1 MSRLVY
7 YILTIAIGLK
17 LFICYSQEQSVARL
31 WNEVILEAIRNDFAR
46 PTVHARN
53 LFHLSAGMYDAWAV
67 FDDKSETY
75 FLNKTNHGYKI
86 SYQKT
91 YYPGDKEKNREIA
104 ISYAAFRILN
114 HRYEVS
120 PGYKNPKESLI
131 KHFQH

>member
-7 YILTIAIGLK
+7 YILTIAIGLSS
-17 LFICYSQEQSVARL
+17 FSYSYSQEQSVARI

-75 FLNKTNHGYKI
+75 FLNKTNHGYNI

-91 YYPGDKEKNREIA
+91 YFLFLFCCLKEKQLPNRIYFVSE
-104 ISYAAFRILN
+104 LN
-114 HRYEVS
+114 LY
-120 PGYKNPKESLI
+120 PKDLN
-131 KHFQH
+131 